1 MVAAFVPRPLPPI
14 ASAFPY
20 PYGTAGQ
27 GKGGAMWSLFPDGS
41 CRPSFGAPVS
51 APIYSQTYT
60 PQQQAPIYSA
70 PFFSQTYTPQSPC
83 AIDANIPFR
92 LGQAITAAL
101 TSGGASLQ
109 VLAAMAKLTSMLNF
123 PLATACIQA
132 SAAKKTAPTPTK
144 IYPKF

>member
-27 GKGGAMWSLFPDGS
+27 HKGS

-70 PFFSQTYTPQSPC
+70 PFFSQTYTPQGQSPC
-83 AIDANIPFR
+83 ALDANMPFR
-92 LGQAITAAL
+92 LGQAITASLA
-101 TSGGASLQ
+101 SGGASLQ
-109 VLAAMAKLTSMLNF
+109 VLTAMAKLTSMLNL

-132 SAAKKTAPTPTK
+132 SAAKKTAPAPTQ
-144 IYPKF
+144 IHPNF